1 MVNVLLRAD
10 PSRVRTP
17 SERAQA
23 DEIYR
28 LGQSL
33 KVRDRLPALRQQPT
47 NGRTDPTTEGAF
59 AGASPTS

>member
-10 PSRVRTP
+10 PSRIRTP

-33 KVRDRLPALRQQPT
+33 RVRDLFPVRYQHP
-47 NGRTDPTTEGAF
+47 D
-59 AGASPTS
+59 